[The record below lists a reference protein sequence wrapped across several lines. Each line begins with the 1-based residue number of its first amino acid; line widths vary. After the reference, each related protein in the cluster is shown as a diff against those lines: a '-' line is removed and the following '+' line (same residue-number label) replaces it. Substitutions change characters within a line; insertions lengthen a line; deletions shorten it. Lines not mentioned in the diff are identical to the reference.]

1 MIRLILILVLYVGV
15 TVMFYI
21 HHAIKGAVL
30 GYFVQNFGVITIFTW
45 ITVLLAY
52 MELGGKQKRN
62 SEISSNHFHRPSNE
76 IEMTFLNS
84 TRPLV
89 SPEPPKS
96 TPCLKHLFG
105 PRPLKYPCPPKPLC
119 HYFHAVSY
127 VKYLK
132 FKLVQ

>member
-62 SEISSNHFHRPSNE
+62 SDISSNHFHRPSNE

-89 SPEPPKS
+89 SPEPPKYS
-96 TPCLKHLFG
+96 TLSTCQNLYPEINQNNSNHR
-105 PRPLKYPCPPKPLC
+105 PRIMSCQIPESVR
-119 HYFHAVSY
+119 FE
-127 VKYLK
+127 
-132 FKLVQ
+132 